1 MKFLACLF
9 SVFAGFS
16 AMFAQHVVITPR
28 EVVYNRKN
36 AVSVEKARV
45 TVVYPEIKAANP
57 ALSRRI
63 QKTVTKLDVKRDI
76 IADQWLES
84 AGYFVGYNKN
94 GILSITLSMS
104 GTGAFSSTLYRYLV
118 VDIKT
123 GEQISV
129 NRVFR
134 DLPGLA
140 ALIRAHQKNE
150 ITEAKKEIGLESD
163 YPTELAIRFLDTADF
178 TVQNLREC
186 SVRDEGVTFIYDYGF
201 PRIIYPIEPTG
212 NFQLT
217 WKELKP
223 FISRRGLLGKFIS

>member
-1 MKFLACLF
+1 MKFFAALFIVFCFSHGALAQ
-9 SVFAGFS
+9 SV
-16 AMFAQHVVITPR
+16 VVTPR
-28 EVVYNRKN
+28 KVVYTRKDP
-36 AVSVEKARV
+36 VSPEKATV
-45 TVVYPEIKAANP
+45 AVVYPKSKAANP

-84 AGYFVGYNKN
+84 AGYTVEYNKK

-104 GTGAFSSTLYRYLV
+104 GTGAFSSTLYRCIV

-123 GEQISV
+123 GKEATVSE
-129 NRVFR
+129 VFR

-140 ALIRAHQKNE
+140 ALIGTRQKDE
-150 ITEAKKEIGLESD
+150 ITEAKKEIALQSD
-163 YPTELAIRFLDTADF
+163 YPVEVANRFLDTADF
-178 TVQNLREC
+178 TVRNLREF
-186 SVRDEGVTFIYDYGF
+186 SIGDEGVTFIYDYGF
-201 PRIIYPIEPTG
+201 PRTIYPIQPAG

>member
-1 MKFLACLF
+1 MKLF
-9 SVFAGFS
+9 TALFIVFCFSHGAPGQSV
-16 AMFAQHVVITPR
+16 VVTSR
-28 EVVYNRKN
+28 EVIYNRKN

-45 TVVYPEIKAANP
+45 TVVYPKIKASTA

-84 AGYFVGYNKN
+84 AGYFIGYNKK

-104 GTGAFSSTLYRYLV
+104 GTGAFSSTLYRYIV

-123 GEQISV
+123 GKEAAISK
-129 NRVFR
+129 VFK

-140 ALIRAHQKNE
+140 ALIRTHQKNE
-150 ITEAKKEIGLESD
+150 ITEAKKEIALQSD
-163 YPTELAIRFLDTADF
+163 YPSEVANRFLDTADF
-178 TVQNLREC
+178 TVLNLREF
-186 SVRDEGVTFIYDYGF
+186 SIGDDGVTFIYDYGF
-201 PRIIYPIEPTG
+201 PRIIYPIQPNG

>member
-1 MKFLACLF
+1 MKFFACFF
-9 SVFAGFS
+9 SVFACFS
-16 AMFAQHVVITPR
+16 AVFAQKVVITPH
-28 EVVYNRKN
+28 EVIYNRKDP
-36 AVSVEKARV
+36 VSVEKARV
-45 TVVYPEIKAANP
+45 TIVYPKIKASTA

-63 QKTVTKLDVKRDI
+63 QKTVTRLDVKRDI
-76 IADQWLES
+76 VADQWLES

-123 GEQISV
+123 GEEASI

-140 ALIRAHQKNE
+140 ALIRTHQKNE
-150 ITEAKKEIGLESD
+150 ITEAKKEISLQSD
-163 YPTELAIRFLDTADF
+163 YPAELAIRFLDTADF
-178 TVQNLREC
+178 TLQNLREF
-186 SVRDEGVTFIYDYGF
+186 SISDDGVTFIYDYGF
-201 PRIIYPIEPTG
+201 PRIIYPIQPND

>member
-1 MKFLACLF
+1 MKLFTALFIVFCFSHGALAQ
-9 SVFAGFS
+9 S
-16 AMFAQHVVITPR
+16 VVITPR
-28 EVVYNRKN
+28 EVIYNRRN
-36 AVSVEKARV
+36 AVSAEKARV
-45 TVVYPEIKAANP
+45 TVVYPKIKASNP

-63 QKTVTKLDVKRDI
+63 QKTVTRLDVKQDI

-118 VDIKT
+118 VDLKT
-123 GEQISV
+123 GEEASIHK
-129 NRVFR
+129 VFR

-140 ALIRAHQKNE
+140 ALIGTHQKSE
-150 ITEAKKEIGLESD
+150 IAEAKKEISLQSD
-163 YPTELAIRFLDTADF
+163 YPSELAIRFLDTADF
-178 TVQNLREC
+178 TVQNLREFA
-186 SVRDEGVTFIYDYGF
+186 VGDEGVTFIYDYGF
-201 PRIIYPIEPTG
+201 PRIIYPIQPSG

>member
-1 MKFLACLF
+1 MKILACF
-9 SVFAGFS
+9 FIVFACIP
-16 AMFAQHVVITPR
+16 AVFAQRVVIKPR
-28 EVVYNRKN
+28 EAIYYRKA

-45 TVVYPEIKAANP
+45 TVVYPKIKASTT

-63 QKTVTKLDVKRDI
+63 QKTVSKLDVKRDI

-84 AGYFVGYNKN
+84 AGYFVDYNKN

-118 VDIKT
+118 VDSKT
-123 GEQISV
+123 GEEVSI

-140 ALIRAHQKNE
+140 ALIRTRQKNE
-150 ITEAKKEIGLESD
+150 ITEAKKEIGLQSD
-163 YPTELAIRFLDTADF
+163 YPAELAIRFLDTADF
-178 TVQNLREC
+178 TVQNLREF

-201 PRIIYPIEPTG
+201 PRIIYPIQPNG

-217 WKELKP
+217 WRELKP

>member
-1 MKFLACLF
+1 MKFFASLLI
-9 SVFAGFS
+9 VFACFS
-16 AMFAQHVVITPR
+16 GVCAQRVVITPR

-36 AVSVEKARV
+36 AESVEKARV
-45 TVVYPEIKAANP
+45 TVVYPRIRAANP
-57 ALSRRI
+57 ALTRRI

-123 GEQISV
+123 GEEASIH
-129 NRVFR
+129 RVFK
-134 DLPGLA
+134 DLSGLA
-140 ALIRAHQKNE
+140 TLIRTHQKNE
-150 ITEAKKEIGLESD
+150 VTEAKKEIALQSD

-178 TVQNLREC
+178 TVRNLREY
-186 SVRDEGVTFIYDYGF
+186 SISDEGVTFIYDYGF
-201 PRIIYPIEPTG
+201 PRIIYPIQPTG